1 MITDTD
7 NSNIINRF
15 KSTKRKWSSYTS
27 YKANKTRLKQK
38 LQTIQPGGVT
48 TSSSHACSSSQLQT
62 LIERRTASNTCE
74 ELVIPASKIVL
85 SVLWFVKNRDKW
97 SNGRRTDFRS
107 TWHVFR
113 GNLPSRV
120 ATAGRRTP
128 ATREA
133 FGRRGHFSHFRSS
146 RVARALMLSCRDTR
160 RGVFPDF
167 TLLVPGLCRTLRS
180 STFNFGFPRSWPF

>member
-1 MITDTD
+1 MV
-7 NSNIINRF
+7 
-15 KSTKRKWSSYTS
+15 KLYQLQV
-27 YKANKTRLKQK
+27 NKTRLKQK
-38 LQTIQPGGVT
+38 LQTIRPDGVT
-48 TSSSHACSSSQLQT
+48 DESSRTCSLSQLQR
-62 LIERRTASNTCE
+62 LNERRTTSNTYE

-120 ATAGRRTP
+120 ATAV
-128 ATREA
+128 
-133 FGRRGHFSHFRSS
+133 GRRGHFSNFMSS

-160 RGVFPDF
+160 QGVFPVF
-167 TLLVPGLCRTLRS
+167 TLLAHGLCHTLRS